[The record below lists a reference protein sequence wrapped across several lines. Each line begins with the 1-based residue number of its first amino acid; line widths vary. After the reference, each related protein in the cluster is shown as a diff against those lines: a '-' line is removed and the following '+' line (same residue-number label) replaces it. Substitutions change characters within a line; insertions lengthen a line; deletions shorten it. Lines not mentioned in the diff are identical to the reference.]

1 MKDLDDRAGDRMNDR
16 IGDKVSGHVGSHA
29 GSHAGSRAGG
39 QSGRPVSN
47 PFATLGD
54 RSLDQRFGSLKLR
67 TALVCV
73 AMLLC
78 TAAGWQLL
86 HQPLEDLIVQA
97 WQLVLG
103 QAGLPRPDVPEP
115 EDPGLRALLQ
125 QGALLGVTALALIGH
140 SMGGFGKLKLRWAL
154 VLPLVIA
161 LVFAWVAPAG
171 RGFVPLLPG
180 PLERAILHGRSSDAA
195 KIMEAGG
202 YATVLRQYVQSQ
214 VAMRSGDAAALRREG
229 EPVLLQ
235 ADKVAYG
242 VDSQVSLQFQPDVLL
257 AIDKALNGQP
267 ETEIGMRRQRE
278 NDGAGLRNS
287 AVFTGRVLLGAA
299 ALAAAGMLL
308 KLWNLMRR
316 RVGTIGQQMQADA
329 DEAEALALREAA
341 LFARPARPKPPPPPP
356 VSWRVIIRLVV
367 LVTTPVLLVKGLAAL
382 LSPSESREAS
392 RAPQAVAAKAG
403 DHPCNMVGAWTSS
416 RGDSVFKV
424 TMTEDG
430 RFTAEPIAAG
440 PHGNRSY
447 RGNWDVFDGKRIR
460 WVDDY
465 RSEDKSD
472 VNDILDLSAASF
484 TLREVNGSKTRF
496 NRIGPVPGQKRCT
509 G

>member
-1 MKDLDDRAGDRMNDR
+1 MKDLNDRAGDRMGDR
-16 IGDKVSGHVGSHA
+16 IGDKVSGHANSRPGQPA
-29 GSHAGSRAGG
+29 GRS
-39 QSGRPVSN
+39 VSN
-47 PFATLGD
+47 PFAAIGD
-54 RSLDQRFGSLKLR
+54 RSLDQRFASLKLR

-78 TAAGWQLL
+78 AAGGWQLL
-86 HQPLEDLIVQA
+86 HEPLEGLIAQA
-97 WQLVLG
+97 WQLSLG

-125 QGALLGVTALALIGH
+125 QAALLGVSALALIGH
-140 SMGGFGKLKLRWAL
+140 SMGAFGKLKMRWAL
-154 VLPLVIA
+154 VPPLAIA

-195 KIMEAGG
+195 KILEAGG

-214 VAMRSGDAAALRREG
+214 VALRSGDVAALRREG

-242 VDSQVSLQFQPDVLL
+242 VDWQVSLQFQPDVLL
-257 AIDKALNGQP
+257 AIDKGVNGQP

-278 NDGAGLRNS
+278 NDGAGLRNG
-287 AVFTGRVLLGAA
+287 AAFTVRVLLGAA
-299 ALAAAGMLL
+299 ALAAAAVLL

-329 DEAEALALREAA
+329 DEAAALALREAA
-341 LFARPARPKPPPPPP
+341 LFARPARPKSPPPPP
-356 VSWRVIIRLVV
+356 VSWRVIGRLVV
-367 LVTTPVLLVKGLAAL
+367 LVTAPVMFVKGMSAWLG
-382 LSPSESREAS
+382 PSESREVS
-392 RAPQAVAAKAG
+392 RAPQALVAKAG
-403 DHPCNMVGAWTSS
+403 DRPCNLVGAWTSS

-440 PHGNRSY
+440 PYGKQSY
-447 RGNWDVFDGKRIR
+447 RGSWEVFEGKQIR
-460 WVDDY
+460 WIDDY

-472 VNDILDLSAASF
+472 VNDILDLQGRSF

-496 NRIGPVPGQKRCT
+496 NRIGPAPGQKRCT